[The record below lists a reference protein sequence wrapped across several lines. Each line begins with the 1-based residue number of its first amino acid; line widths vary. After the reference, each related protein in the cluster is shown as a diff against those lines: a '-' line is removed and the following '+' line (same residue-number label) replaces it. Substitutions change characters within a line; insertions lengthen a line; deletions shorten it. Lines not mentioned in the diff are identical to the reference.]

1 MLIQEL
7 KLPKDIEIKF
17 YRLTP
22 PIFNTS
28 SLSLS
33 GLYQK
38 EIQEFSYQEEFS
50 NSELGGLENFF
61 CLNSSFGKTFLYEK
75 LEGLIIFSNISE
87 TVVTIKDLDINI
99 IIEPI
104 NDVKNKKQK
113 KITDVKLPPK
123 GIQIRP
129 KLAYSVKME
138 ILLDS
143 AGKYLMDVNLRVRSS
158 AYNTLYNTLKLKGKV
173 KDSPKEY
180 RIVEGNVECLNNKK
194 LTFDV
199 NYPFKITEEFHN
211 YQLNTCFIDIKLK
224 NNTIYP
230 LTISSLCLYPKIK
243 LQKKSL
249 KLADIL
255 INNTTNNNEEI
266 KNKIEFVQ
274 TLEEINN
281 NELMPIDKS
290 LKVIK
295 TNTKYTTL
303 EAEEEINLLFKI
315 TDSNIFSIEQ
325 NFVLEIKWLN
335 LFDATQKS
343 FLYEFTNQ
351 LNTFNKFYKISVVE
365 KPEGNI
371 IKNQNFN
378 VVLKLETKNP
388 QKKYVITIRQD
399 TMKNDD
405 KSSDREIEIIDI
417 IEKKIELNSK
427 KQSDNFLLI
436 CKSDIIGN
444 VYLPRLKF
452 LVLEDGGITQSG
464 NTYDTLLFFNCVE
477 C

>member
-28 SLSLS
+28 SLPLS

-87 TVVTIKDLDINI
+87 NVVTIKDLDINI

-113 KITDVKLPPK
+113 KINDVKLPPK

-315 TDSNIFSIEQ
+315 
-325 NFVLEIKWLN
+325 
-335 LFDATQKS
+335 
-343 FLYEFTNQ
+343 
-351 LNTFNKFYKISVVE
+351 NKFYKISVVE

>member
-50 NSELGGLENFF
+50 NSELRGLENFF

-87 TVVTIKDLDINI
+87 NVVTIKDLDINI

-113 KITDVKLPPK
+113 KINDVKLPPK

-180 RIVEGNVECLNNKK
+180 RIVEGNVECFNNKK

-230 LTISSLCLYPKIK
+230 LTISS
-243 LQKKSL
+243 
-249 KLADIL
+249 
-255 INNTTNNNEEI
+255 
-266 KNKIEFVQ
+266 
-274 TLEEINN
+274 
-281 NELMPIDKS
+281 
-290 LKVIK
+290 
-295 TNTKYTTL
+295 
-303 EAEEEINLLFKI
+303 
-315 TDSNIFSIEQ
+315 
-325 NFVLEIKWLN
+325 
-335 LFDATQKS
+335 
-343 FLYEFTNQ
+343 
-351 LNTFNKFYKISVVE
+351 
-365 KPEGNI
+365 
-371 IKNQNFN
+371 
-378 VVLKLETKNP
+378 
-388 QKKYVITIRQD
+388 
-399 TMKNDD
+399 
-405 KSSDREIEIIDI
+405 
-417 IEKKIELNSK
+417 
-427 KQSDNFLLI
+427 
-436 CKSDIIGN
+436 
-444 VYLPRLKF
+444 
-452 LVLEDGGITQSG
+452 
-464 NTYDTLLFFNCVE
+464 
-477 C
+477 

>member
-1 MLIQEL
+1 
-7 KLPKDIEIKF
+7 
-17 YRLTP
+17 
-22 PIFNTS
+22 
-28 SLSLS
+28 
-33 GLYQK
+33 
-38 EIQEFSYQEEFS
+38 
-50 NSELGGLENFF
+50 
-61 CLNSSFGKTFLYEK
+61 
-75 LEGLIIFSNISE
+75 
-87 TVVTIKDLDINI
+87 
-99 IIEPI
+99 
-104 NDVKNKKQK
+104 
-113 KITDVKLPPK
+113 
-123 GIQIRP
+123 
-129 KLAYSVKME
+129 ME